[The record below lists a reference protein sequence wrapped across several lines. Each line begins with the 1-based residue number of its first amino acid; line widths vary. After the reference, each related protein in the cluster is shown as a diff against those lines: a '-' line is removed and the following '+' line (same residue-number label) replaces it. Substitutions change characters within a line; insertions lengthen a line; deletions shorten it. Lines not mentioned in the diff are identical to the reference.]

1 MLVRTRLS
9 LFSALLVL
17 IPGMLI
23 GVIGLWALTNTVE
36 LTLKIV
42 DRGLHQ
48 AAERD
53 LNRGVGDE
61 AEFINNW
68 CNQAAINAQALANL
82 PDLPVALGALNVSED
97 WNSLDAVALQA
108 FKKQLHA
115 QVREIAETIDVQ
127 LRSAEQLLLE
137 RDMQLIKTLVTMRG
151 KPRLGEPRLR
161 RIYDQ
166 RTQSVS
172 ERPVPSLLFDGQ
184 ELPWVESFAE
194 PAPIV
199 DEATR
204 VSRGM
209 ASILVRLEDDAML
222 RVATTFRA
230 ADGRREVGTLIL
242 PRDAEGR
249 PNPVIQT
256 IVSGSTY
263 KGLQRILE
271 RWSLVGY
278 QPIIAGDGRVIGMF
292 SSVLPLDQIEGLT
305 DLLALHQQRGIN
317 LFLVDDAGRIMLHS
331 ERAMINRHI
340 VRDLGLQELSAALA
354 AASQASRLDILTFQ
368 REGRKQFATWSRPA
382 NASWTL
388 VYTGDWLRATATA
401 TETAREVV
409 EKNLLSFAGSAFV
422 QVGEQRR
429 ALYSQVRVID
439 VRGRELI
446 KIVQGKVASELVDQA
461 SAAWFQPLAAR
472 RGIQWSR
479 VEIARNTKRPELRVI
494 VPVEGAG
501 TRLGYVVL
509 NLDWMALNDA
519 VVAHRYGKT
528 GYPWM
533 IDESGL
539 LVIHPQLALQ
549 TQITDQRYGRLA
561 EIVRQ
566 EMIPGRQGVARYE
579 WQGQSKLVSY
589 RPLHIGDQ
597 RYSLA
602 VAVPEQEMLELAEEI
617 AAESRLSLRQSL
629 WIMAVCLIVIVGFGI
644 AVGLWQARRL
654 TRPLAAT
661 QAVLGQVAQG
671 DLTARLRLESRDEFG
686 QMSASLDQAL
696 TAMSEASR
704 TVLERARALDEQ
716 AQRLTR
722 LSSELGQRASGSE
735 QQVREI
741 VATIEGVARSAT
753 AMASAVQEME
763 ASIKEIASGA
773 QRGAETA
780 REAVGAAQSASAG
793 MERLRQTSEE
803 ITGIIQLINDIAEQV
818 NLLALNATIEA
829 ARAGEAGRGFAV
841 VANEVKDLA
850 RRVQTASGEVSS
862 RISAIQNQVQEST
875 AAMTQVAGFIKR
887 LDEVQQTTA
896 SAAEEQAATTQ
907 EMSRMVQETAGAAQ
921 AMAQKAA
928 AVQNAASQTTGIA
941 GQTQQA
947 AVELQRIAGELN
959 RAASRFRT

>member
-1 MLVRTRLS
+1 MRVQTRLS
-9 LFSALLVL
+9 LLSALLVIVPGVVL
-17 IPGMLI
+17 GMLATLSVS
-23 GVIGLWALTNTVE
+23 GVAERSSEIAARE
-36 LTLKIV
+36 LRQAAVRDLQ
-42 DRGLHQ
+42 RGL
-48 AAERD
+48 AEET
-53 LNRGVGDE
+53 E
-61 AEFINNW
+61 AIENW
-68 CNQAAINAQALANL
+68 CSQAAISAQSLAAL
-82 PDLPVALGALNVSED
+82 PDVPVVLGALDNERA
-97 WNSLDAVALQA
+97 WNAVQSVALEA
-108 FKKQLHA
+108 FQQRLLA
-115 QVREIAETIDVQ
+115 EVRMTAHDITMQ
-127 LRSAEQLLLE
+127 LRSALQVVLE
-137 RDMQLIKTLVTMRG
+137 RDMHAIKTLVMRRG
-151 KPRLGEPRLR
+151 TPQLGPPQPRRVFDLRTRSISERLVPTLLLGEDELR
-161 RIYDQ
+161 WSDGAGLVDDAAAREAN
-166 RTQSVS
+166 SA
-172 ERPVPSLLFDGQ
+172 PSLF
-184 ELPWVESFAE
+184 
-194 PAPIV
+194 I
-199 DEATR
+199 
-204 VSRGM
+204 
-209 ASILVRLEDDAML
+209 RLDDDAMVLAATIFRGSEGKQDLGVVIPPRIGDGQPHPAL
-222 RVATTFRA
+222 RTVLAGQSWR
-230 ADGRREVGTLIL
+230 
-242 PRDAEGR
+242 
-249 PNPVIQT
+249 
-256 IVSGSTY
+256 
-263 KGLQRILE
+263 GLFKLRG
-271 RWSLVGY
+271 RWSLTGL
-278 QPIIAGDGRVIGMF
+278 QPLTTADGQVLGMY
-292 SSVLPLDQIEGLT
+292 SAVVPLEEISGVT
-305 DLLALHQQRGIN
+305 DILEVRQQRGTIA
-317 LFLVDDAGRIMLHS
+317 FLVDDEGRVMLHP
-331 ERAMINRHI
+331 ERSLIGRHLTE
-340 VRDLGLQELSAALA
+340 DLGLAEVASAMQVPRPAQGSVVLRYVRNGSA
-354 AASQASRLDILTFQ
+354 RY
-368 REGRKQFATWSRPA
+368 ATWHRPA
-382 NASWTL
+382 DAEWTL
-388 VYTGDWLRATATA
+388 VYTGDWSQATAA
-401 TETAREVV
+401 AVATARQVV
-409 EKNLLSFAGSAFV
+409 QNSFLSFAAKATV
-422 QVGEQRR
+422 RVGERHRPLYTQMR
-429 ALYSQVRVID
+429 AVDAQGRV
-439 VRGRELI
+439 VVS
-446 KIVQGKVASELVDQA
+446 IVDNMVAQQLQALDQA
-461 SAAWFQPLAAR
+461 SWFRALQPQ
-472 RGIQWSR
+472 RGLQWLPVGISER
-479 VEIARNTKRPELRVI
+479 SGKPEAVVS
-494 VPVEGAG
+494 VPVLLAGAH
-501 TRLGYVVL
+501 LGYVMLHLDWTVL
-509 NLDWMALNDA
+509 ND
-519 VVAHRYGKT
+519 VITAHRYGVS
-528 GYPWM
+528 GHPWM
-533 IDESGL
+533 VDDAGVFVLHPRLAFQARIADRGFEDLARFLGEHAAADGQVGSYRVSDVTKMAAQRSLAIGEHRYRLVVSVPESEM
-539 LVIHPQLALQ
+539 LALS
-549 TQITDQRYGRLA
+549 TA
-561 EIVRQ
+561 IV
-566 EMIPGRQGVARYE
+566 GQGAQAARR
-579 WQGQSKLVSY
+579 SL
-589 RPLHIGDQ
+589 LLIG
-597 RYSLA
+597 A
-602 VAVPEQEMLELAEEI
+602 IVAVVI
-617 AAESRLSLRQSL
+617 AA
-629 WIMAVCLIVIVGFGI
+629 GI